1 MPGTTLKI
9 GVAALALLALAACG
23 ESRFERGA
31 TGAGLGAAGGA
42 VGGALLGGDPATGAL
57 LGGAVGGATGAF
69 TDKDDIDLGD
79 PIWEDND

>member
-1 MPGTTLKI
+1 MPGTTVKF

-23 ESRFERGA
+23 DSRLERGA

-42 VGGALLGGDPATGAL
+42 VGGALLGDPGTGAL
-57 LGGAVGGATGAF
+57 LGGAVGGAAGAL